1 MKKQFMEI
9 EGLSD
14 YLSISKSN
22 IYKKV
27 ANKEIP
33 FHKVGS
39 RTLFDVDEINT
50 WVRSDGSI
58 NQTTAI
64 KFTDIKSFL
73 N

>member
-1 MKKQFMEI
+1 MKKQFLEI

-27 ANKEIP
+27 ANKQIP

-58 NQTTAI
+58 NQTTPNT
-64 KFTDIKSFL
+64 FMDIKPFL